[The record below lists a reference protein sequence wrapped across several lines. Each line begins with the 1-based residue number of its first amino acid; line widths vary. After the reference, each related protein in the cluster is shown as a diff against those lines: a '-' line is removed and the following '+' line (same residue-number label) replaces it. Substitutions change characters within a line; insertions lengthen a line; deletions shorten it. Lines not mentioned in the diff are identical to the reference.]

1 MEARSG
7 RGTAS
12 RSSVRNVATTLPGMT
27 WHLCRVELADVA
39 ARNLQGPCG
48 QPALSATQKHTS
60 CSTRTRRG
68 CSRRA
73 TCSMGLV
80 CAMSATIC
88 PNGTGSRASR
98 SVCTSRA
105 KDAADASREGPESH
119 RAHLHGVVC
128 VGSLTSESGSSVHI
142 PLLLSP
148 SSLRL
153 GYALLSR
160 DFCLLL
166 VCLLQG
172 RSTSTDSDGDGSEL
186 LG

>member
-1 MEARSG
+1 MA
-7 RGTAS
+7 A
-12 RSSVRNVATTLPGMT
+12 
-27 WHLCRVELADVA
+27 ADVPHVLWDSCA
-39 ARNLQGPCG
+39 QCQRRSAQMGRVRG
-48 QPALSATQKHTS
+48 QVGAFVP
-60 CSTRTRRG
+60 
-68 CSRRA
+68 
-73 TCSMGLV
+73 V
-80 CAMSATIC
+80 
-88 PNGTGSRASR
+88 
-98 SVCTSRA
+98 A

-153 GYALLSR
+153 GYAKPLLSR

-166 VCLLQG
+166 VCLLQE